1 MMLQILR
8 NPFVILWAIR
18 CRASACSFMKGRWD
32 LLTPQTTEET
42 LRFPLHKMAQANLR
56 CCHPNTYS
64 LLNDLTENANLFF
77 MEANAVA
84 GKQAQAD
91 AIALGDVTKTFN
103 FEE

>member
-1 MMLQILR
+1 MIALQLGTR
-8 NPFVILWAIR
+8 EK
-18 CRASACSFMKGRWD
+18 M
-32 LLTPQTTEET
+32 QEE
-42 LRFPLHKMAQANLR
+42 AQKFADVLGATIV
-56 CCHPNTYS
+56 NTYS